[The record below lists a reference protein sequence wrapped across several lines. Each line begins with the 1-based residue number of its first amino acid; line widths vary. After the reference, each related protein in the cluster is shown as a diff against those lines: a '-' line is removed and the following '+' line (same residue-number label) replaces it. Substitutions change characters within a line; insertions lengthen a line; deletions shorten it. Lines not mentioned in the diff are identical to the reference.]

1 MKRLIGFTL
10 AEVLI
15 TVGIIGVVAALITP
29 GIIENI
35 ERHRNAAILQRAYG
49 DLQNYVYMFAAENN
63 CTTSFADCTP
73 KSGEFYKKFAKYLH
87 DKQKFRTVPSSCDGK
102 EKCYKWL
109 RYRKSTGAPLTGFRW
124 FCPIGSDI
132 GGAGEGSGEYYLM
145 SPTGLYAFHIGVFMS
160 DNYYNIKGDHFRARI
175 HILTDMSR
183 TGICNLEACA
193 PEQADRAPQ
202 LGRNLFEVYI
212 MNSKKVLPNGTSLCG
227 GIRDSWAY
235 YCHPLDNSE
244 SGNCSYESGDYTAC
258 MQQVINDGWKIK
270 YKY

>member
-15 TVGIIGVVAALITP
+15 TFGVIGVVAALVTP

-35 ERHRNAAILQRAYG
+35 ERQRNAAILQRAYG

-63 CTTSFADCTP
+63 CSSSLSECVPSD
-73 KSGEFYKKFAKYLH
+73 GEFVDKFSKYLYEKQGFQ
-87 DKQKFRTVPSSCDGK
+87 DKMLKCKGNPSPYCNVF
-102 EKCYKWL
+102 L
-109 RYRKSTGAPLTGFRW
+109 RYNPNSQLSGISLAQVFSVTTPLSGKSRY
-124 FCPIGSDI
+124 I
-132 GGAGEGSGEYYLM
+132 M
-145 SPTGLYAFHIGVFMS
+145 SPTGLYAYVISVFMY
-160 DNYYNIKGDHFRARI
+160 DNYYNIKGDKFRARI
-175 HILTDMSR
+175 HIATDMNR
-183 TGICNLEACA
+183 GGYLENNFGDAGT
-193 PEQADRAPQ
+193 RGKNIYPQ
-202 LGRNLFEVYI
+202 SGKNLFEVYI

-227 GIRDSWAY
+227 GIGDSWAY